1 MPFSYHVVSTMTAS
15 SRYFPVLLVLFLG
28 SGCSALIYE
37 IVWYHM
43 LQLNIGSTAI
53 SLGVLLATYMGG
65 LCIGSAGT
73 GARAA
78 SGRASAATLRDA
90 RVRRGGVRDPGA
102 WVMPLVGRA
111 YAAGAE
117 HGLPSMLLRGVLAA
131 ICLLPPTILMG
142 ASLPA
147 VARWIQRRRDGRS
160 RVGLLYGA
168 NTVGAVFGCLLAG
181 FYLLRMFNVQV
192 ATFAAAAINVA
203 VAVGGLLARAER
215 ARDRPDEA
223 PAEEASGVADRVG
236 RLPDDRDLRRGRA
249 RRGGRLDAADGHA
262 ARLDGVCVLDHSGGV
277 PDRARDRQRARVVG
291 G

>member
-1 MPFSYHVVSTMTAS
+1 MTAS

-65 LCIGSAGT
+65 LCIGSAGL

-78 SGRASAATLRDA
+78 R
-90 RVRRGGVRDPGA
+90 
-102 WVMPLVGRA
+102 
-111 YAAGAE
+111 AAGIRCGSTRCSSSALP
-117 HGLPSMLLRGVLAA
+117 HRRSWCWGSCRSSGALMPRARNTACPSMLLRAVLAA

-147 VARWIQRRRDGRS
+147 VARWIPATPEGRS

-168 NTVGAVFGCLLAG
+168 NTIGAVLGCLTAG
-181 FYLLRMFNVQV
+181 FYLLRMYNVQV
-192 ATFAAAAINVA
+192 ATFAAAALNVA
-203 VAVGGLLARAER
+203 VAIGGFVAARTALPRR
-215 ARDRPDEA
+215 ADEA
-223 PAEEASGVADRVG
+223 PARKGDR
-236 RLPDDRDLRRGRA
+236 RRRPIG
-249 RRGGRLDAADGHA
+249 
-262 ARLDGVCVLDHSGGV
+262 
-277 PDRARDRQRARVVG
+277 PFT
-291 G
+291 

>member
-1 MPFSYHVVSTMTAS
+1 MSPS
-15 SRYFPVLLVLFLG
+15 SRYFPVLLLLFLG

-65 LCIGSAGT
+65 LCIGSAG
-73 GARAA
+73 
-78 SGRASAATLRDA
+78 LA
-90 RVRRGGVRDPGA
+90 RVRRAGGHPLRLYAMLEFGVAAAAILVLGL
-102 WVMPLVGRA
+102 MPLVGRA

-147 VARWIQRRRDGRS
+147 VARWIPATPDGRS

-168 NTVGAVFGCLLAG
+168 NTIGAVFGCLLAG
-181 FYLLRMFNVQV
+181 FYLLRLYNVQI
-192 ATFAAAAINVA
+192 ATFAAAALNIA
-203 VAVGGLLARAER
+203 VAIGGLWLANNAP
-215 ARDRPDEA
+215 AGTDEA
-223 PAEEASGVADRVG
+223 PVIEK
-236 RLPDDRDLRRGRA
+236 RA
-249 RRGGRLDAADGHA
+249 AAPTEWA
-262 ARLDGVCVLDHSGGV
+262 V
-277 PDRARDRQRARVVG
+277 
-291 G
+291 